1 MRAFNVFRAET
12 TISPRAREGYRAGA
26 AEFGPDIGASLMGGT
41 VWDLAPGERNARYHY
56 DHADE
61 EWLLVLE
68 GRPTVR
74 HPGGQDELQ
83 PGDVVCFPAGPDGA
97 HSVANLTLEPVRMV
111 MLSTQNVP
119 TVVVYPD
126 EGQLLVY
133 TGHDEDNLLVPRS
146 AGEHLS

>member
-1 MRAFNVFRAET
+1 MRRFNVFHAATEV
-12 TISPRAREGYRAGA
+12 SPRAPAGYRAGA
-26 AEFGPDIGASLMGGT
+26 VELGPEIGAALLGAT
-41 VWDLAPGERNARYHY
+41 VWDLPPGERNARYHY

-61 EWLLVLE
+61 EWLLVLR

-74 HPGGQDELQ
+74 HAEGEDALE
-83 PGDVVCFPAGPDGA
+83 PGDIVCFPAGPAGA
-97 HSVANLTLEPVRMV
+97 HSVVNDGDEDVRMV

-133 TGHDEDNLLVPRS
+133 TGHADDNLVVPRS
-146 AGEHLS
+146 AGELL